1 MKSNLKRPNPNS
13 FIKALLLGVLFSS
26 FLASCNKDTSSA
38 VDLPSGDATLS
49 IDVAGIDDE
58 DDGGKESRASVSKTS
73 VMSSV
78 EGEILNSKEVSFE
91 GLDAIVSTSKGLKG
105 EKRVVVANSKTGKS
119 SSEKRAFMMVPGVN
133 YRILLYLNG
142 TFVKSIAA
150 QSGVATHVEVQ
161 KDVEYDWYAFSFN
174 SVYPIPD
181 VSNTGAPTIDSETDR
196 PLLYASGKVMVTGEG
211 VVDKPLRIQFAHR
224 TARVS
229 AEISARG
236 LFAGIQSVEATFENP
251 DYIKK
256 GTLNLLT
263 GQYDNISPVA
273 LGNLN
278 FVSSTTAAKDT
289 LKVVQYYTAGQGT
302 GSQIKINV
310 KTLTLKLDKGDTR
323 VFSNLAFSDN
333 LDLNWGYRRHMFLDL
348 IETPVT
354 VAGVKWGRANLYFSR
369 ADRAYRFRH
378 QITASY
384 GRDTDEEYWNFKAP
398 FPDGTIGAKDPCT
411 LVYPFN
417 KWRMPT
423 GPEVRALIAVK
434 DGNRNLQPDYVEYNG
449 TGTAAPY
456 PSNKLRVNKMGFN
469 HVIIGEILGTLTEDL
484 TNGYFWAN
492 ETGFLGGA
500 LTGVSCYRVSDS
512 KEFGLVGDYVWLHNA
527 LSSWGGRENVRC
539 VRNE

>member
-105 EKRVVVANSKTGKS
+105 ERRVVVADNKTGKS

-263 GQYDNISPVA
+263 GQYDNISSVA

-310 KTLTLKLDKGDTR
+310 KTLTLKLDLGDTR
-323 VFSNLAFSDN
+323 VFSNLTFSDN

-348 IETPVT
+348 IETPLT
-354 VAGVKWGRANLYFSR
+354 VNGVKWARTNLYFSQ

-378 QITASY
+378 QIHDPYNRST
-384 GRDTDEEYWNFKAP
+384 EEYWNYKAP
-398 FPDGTIGAKDPCT
+398 FPNGTIGAQDPCT
-411 LVYPFN
+411 LVYPIN
-417 KWRMPT
+417 KWRMPN
-423 GPEVRALIAVK
+423 GDEIDNLIGVK
-434 DGNRNLQPDYVEYNG
+434 DSRRTLHADYVEYTA

-456 PSNKLRVNKMGFN
+456 PSNKLRINKMGYYN
-469 HVIIGEILGTLTEDL
+469 IALGIFGLLSDDKQD
-484 TNGYFWAN
+484 GYFWSTD
-492 ETGFLGGA
+492 TGFLGGA
-500 LTGVSCYRVSDS
+500 ITGVNGYRVSDNR
-512 KEFGLVGDYVWLHNA
+512 EFLVTGDYVYKHHA
-527 LSSWGGRENVRC
+527 LSSWGGTENVRC